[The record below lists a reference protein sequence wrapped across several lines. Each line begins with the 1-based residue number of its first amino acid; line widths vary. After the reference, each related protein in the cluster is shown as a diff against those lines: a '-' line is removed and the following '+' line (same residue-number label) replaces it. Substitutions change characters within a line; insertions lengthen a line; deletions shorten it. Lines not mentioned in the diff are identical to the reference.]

1 MKHETNPHHRRS
13 IRLKEYDYTQN
24 GAYYVT
30 ICTQD
35 KKCVLSNIVNE
46 KTILTNYGKIVEEEW
61 LKTKSIRPYVDL
73 DYYVIMPNH
82 FHGILFINKNKGKGV
97 KLHAPTNNFKLQPHS
112 LGSIMRGFKSS
123 VTSRINKTQNTPGR
137 KFWQRNYYE
146 HIIRNDDDLNRV
158 RKYIKNNPIKWSMDK
173 NYRK

>member
-1 MKHETNPHHRRS
+1 MNNNQHHRRS

-82 FHGILFINKNKGKGV
+82 FHGIISINKFV
-97 KLHAPTNNFKLQPHS
+97 RATRRVAPTQTLPPNS
-112 LGSIMRGFKSS
+112 LGSIIGQFKSNA
-123 VTSRINKTQNTPGR
+123 TKKIR
-137 KFWQRNYYE
+137 KLGYKNFKWQRNYYE
-146 HIIRNDDDLNRV
+146 HIIRNDDDLNRI
-158 RKYIKNNPIKWSMDK
+158 REYIKNNPLKWMMDK
-173 NYRK
+173 NYSKKM

>member
-1 MKHETNPHHRRS
+1 MNNNQHHRRS
-13 IRLKEYDYTQN
+13 IRLKEYDYSQN

-73 DYYVIMPNH
+73 DYYVIMPDH
-82 FHGILFINKNKGKGV
+82 FHGIIYINKSVGATRRVATTQTLPPN
-97 KLHAPTNNFKLQPHS
+97 S
-112 LGSIMRGFKSS
+112 LGSIIGQFKSIA
-123 VTSRINKTQNTPGR
+123 TKRIR
-137 KFWQRNYYE
+137 KLGYVNFKWQRNYYE
-146 HIIRNDDDLNRV
+146 HIIRNDDDLNRI
-158 RKYIKNNPIKWSMDK
+158 REYITNNPLKWGMNE
-173 NYRK
+173 NYSKEM